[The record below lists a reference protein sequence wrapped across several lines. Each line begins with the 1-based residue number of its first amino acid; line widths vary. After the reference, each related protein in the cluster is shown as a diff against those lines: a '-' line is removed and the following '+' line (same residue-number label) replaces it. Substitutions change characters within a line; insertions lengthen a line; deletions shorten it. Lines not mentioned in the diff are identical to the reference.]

1 MQWTMEGWDEQKT
14 QMFQINDTSH
24 KQLEW
29 LSPLKQPPIL
39 AQSVPG
45 RAPRVQE
52 ETTTDQAPG

>member
-1 MQWTMEGWDEQKT
+1 
-14 QMFQINDTSH
+14 MFQINDTSH